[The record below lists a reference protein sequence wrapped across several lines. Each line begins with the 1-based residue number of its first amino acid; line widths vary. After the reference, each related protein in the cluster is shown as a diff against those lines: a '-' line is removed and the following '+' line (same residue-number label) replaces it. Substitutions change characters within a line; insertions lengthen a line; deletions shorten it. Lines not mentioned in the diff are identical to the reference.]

1 MNEIISILETT
12 HIKCLPQYILN
23 DLDYL
28 CQCYLNE
35 ITEFDLSQVSD
46 NMCNQEEIIQI
57 DAKIHMLIFNTFRD
71 KLLLLLQNEKHI
83 DDILVHAYVEY
94 YTELL

>member
-1 MNEIISILETT
+1 LSGAEWNESCSNPWP
-12 HIKCLPQYILN
+12 KAGR
-23 DLDYL
+23 D
-28 CQCYLNE
+28 E

-71 KLLLLLQNEKHI
+71 KLLLLLQNEKYI

>member
-1 MNEIISILETT
+1 
-12 HIKCLPQYILN
+12 
-23 DLDYL
+23 
-28 CQCYLNE
+28 
-35 ITEFDLSQVSD
+35 
-46 NMCNQEEIIQI
+46 MCNQEEIIQI

-71 KLLLLLQNEKHI
+71 KLLLLLQNEKYI